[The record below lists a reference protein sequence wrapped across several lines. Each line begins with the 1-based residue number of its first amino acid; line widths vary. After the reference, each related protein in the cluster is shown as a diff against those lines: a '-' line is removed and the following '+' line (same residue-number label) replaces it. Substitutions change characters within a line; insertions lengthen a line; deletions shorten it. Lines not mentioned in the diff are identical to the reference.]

1 MTKGN
6 QSKVPLNVAIAG
18 FGTVGQSVARILCEG
33 SHDSL
38 RLSQICNRG
47 VERKHVNWVP
57 PDVFW
62 TDQIDDVLASNAD
75 VLVELIG
82 GLDPATDWI
91 RRALKAGKSVVTAN
105 KQVIAHYGPT
115 LLDLAQQH
123 HCRLCFEAAVAGGIP
138 VIRTLQEGLAG
149 DSLFRIMGIL
159 NGTCNYILTRM
170 EANKIPFTSAL
181 GEAQQLGYAEA
192 DPTADVEGLD
202 SQAKLAILAAVSL
215 RCQVDV
221 DTIPLRTI
229 TAVDPIDFVYAKRLD
244 CTIRQVARAELDMS
258 ISNRILASVQPVLV
272 PHSSMLARVE
282 GSRNV
287 VVVEGKFGG
296 ETAFSGYGAGGNPTA
311 VSVVSDLESIAR
323 RDSDSTI
330 SLPRIGPTAEVE
342 HEIVA
347 PYYVRFIVSD
357 RPGIIAAL
365 ADVFSKYAINVDSV
379 LQEPGW
385 PKSELPFVVIL
396 DPSSSTDV
404 TEAVREIE
412 SFDFHVRPP
421 VSMPIMLD
429 TESPS

>member
-38 RLSQICNRG
+38 RLSQICNRD

-62 TDQIDDVLASNAD
+62 TDQIDDVLTSNAD

-229 TAVDPIDFVYAKRLD
+229 TARRPNRLRLCETARLHNTSSCARRTRYVDLQPNPGICAAGTCTALLD
-244 CTIRQVARAELDMS
+244 A
-258 ISNRILASVQPVLV
+258 
-272 PHSSMLARVE
+272 
-282 GSRNV
+282 GSRRRQPKRSRRR
-287 VVVEGKFGG
+287 GKIWR
-296 ETAFSGYGAGGNPTA
+296 GNG
-311 VSVVSDLESIAR
+311 LFWLR
-323 RDSDSTI
+323 GR
-330 SLPRIGPTAEVE
+330 
-342 HEIVA
+342 
-347 PYYVRFIVSD
+347 
-357 RPGIIAAL
+357 
-365 ADVFSKYAINVDSV
+365 
-379 LQEPGW
+379 W
-385 PKSELPFVVIL
+385 
-396 DPSSSTDV
+396 
-404 TEAVREIE
+404 
-412 SFDFHVRPP
+412 
-421 VSMPIMLD
+421 
-429 TESPS
+429 